1 MTKDSVSAY
10 YDASS
15 TNYELGY
22 DRNLINDISIV
33 YPADYFRLQLLL
45 NSFVENGIKSVIEVG
60 VGEGTPLLTL
70 AKAGMKIAGFD
81 ISNEMVEK
89 SKRTLEANSISSK
102 NIIWGDVRDSIT
114 LSPLL
119 ADGQYDGLVAM
130 GVMPHVENDIQV
142 LRNMRS
148 MVKPGGKVFIEFRNK
163 LFSLF
168 SFNRL
173 TYEFIMDDL
182 LSSVSDEMKNS
193 VSIELKKKL
202 EMLQPPDRL
211 QHFNNESAPGYDAIL
226 SKFHNPFEVKSMFEA
241 EGFGEVNLLWYHYHP
256 APPYLES
263 INSQLYRDESVKLEH
278 ESSGWKGLFLC
289 SAFVIEATKM

>member
-1 MTKDSVSAY
+1 MNKDSVSAY

-15 TNYELGY
+15 SNYELGY

-70 AKAGMKIAGFD
+70 AKAGMEIAGFD
-81 ISNEMVEK
+81 ISKEMVEK
-89 SKRTLEANSISSK
+89 SKRTLDAHSISSEK
-102 NIIWGDVRDSIT
+102 IIWGDVRDSIT

-182 LSSVSDEMKNS
+182 LSDVSDEMKNV

-202 EMLQPPDRL
+202 EMLLPQARL
-211 QHFNNESAPGYDAIL
+211 QHFNDESAPGYEAIL